1 MKNKIN
7 LKSYDNQIVISYFVI
22 IFFSWTRVGDYGAT
36 FR

>member
-22 IFFSWTRVGDYGAT
+22 IFFLVGQELAIT
-36 FR
+36 VLP